1 VLKPNREVT
10 IQIGDMAK
18 DRANYCSTRAAQC
31 REQATAEP
39 SRWDQWMLHLMA
51 LVIQPLM
58 KSIEENDP
66 RAVQK

>member
-31 REQATAEP
+31 REQAKAEP
-39 SRWDQWMLHLMA
+39 SRWMA
-51 LVIQPLM
+51 IVIRPLM

-66 RAVQK
+66 RARPKVTVEFA